1 MMVSAIACG
10 ILGIITAYAIYKWRA
25 ESKLVGELRS
35 DIDYLYG
42 IIDNMQYDLD
52 IERDKTVTREHI
64 INNRDAEIKDLQDR
78 LDDALRQIADW
89 EAKAVKPKPV
99 KTVKPL
105 YGYVRCPKCFGLGVV
120 PKYETQPQPE
130 YRCLKCKRFVKA
142 GVTYCDRCF
151 DKIARIKE
159 AGK

>member
-1 MMVSAIACG
+1 MIISAIACG
-10 ILGIITAYAIYKWRA
+10 ILGAIAAYAIHKWRA

-78 LDDALRQIADW
+78 LEDAQRQIADCGG
-89 EAKAVKPKPV
+89 KAEKPKPLLADAEV
-99 KTVKPL
+99 GDEVELRNGNIELIRDTHN
-105 YGYVRCPKCFGLGVV
+105 R
-120 PKYETQPQPE
+120 
-130 YRCLKCKRFVKA
+130 
-142 GVTYCDRCF
+142 
-151 DKIARIKE
+151 
-159 AGK
+159 